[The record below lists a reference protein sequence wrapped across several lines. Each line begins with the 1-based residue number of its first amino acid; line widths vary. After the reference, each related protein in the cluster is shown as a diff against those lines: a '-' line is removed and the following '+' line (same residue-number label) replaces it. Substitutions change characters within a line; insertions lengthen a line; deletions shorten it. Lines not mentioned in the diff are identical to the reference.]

1 MSFGLS
7 RGKTLDTAGFG
18 LDQSDLPPF
27 ENGRVDPRGFFDHP
41 EYRLEIEIGSGKGTF
56 LVKQAPLYTDVNYL
70 GIEKTAE
77 FYRYAADRMR
87 RRSLDN
93 VRILRADA
101 NEFIQFWC
109 ADTVAAVVHLYFS
122 DPWPKK
128 RHHKRRVIHDRSL
141 QEFHRILQPQGE
153 LRLVTDHSE
162 LWAWYEDH
170 ADRHAHLFERR
181 NFDRPESAD
190 EGEIVGTN
198 FERKYR
204 REGRP
209 FHAMTLVKLRDAGPE
224 AL

>member
-7 RGKTLDTAGFG
+7 RGRTLITTGFG

-27 ENGRVDPRGFFDHP
+27 ENGRIDPRGFFDHP
-41 EYRLEIEIGSGKGTF
+41 EHRLEIEIGTGKGTF
-56 LVKQAPLYTDVNYL
+56 LVKQAPLRLDINYL

-93 VRILRADA
+93 VKILRADA
-101 NEFIQFWC
+101 TEFIRYWC
-109 ADTVAAVVHLYFS
+109 ADSVVAVVHVYFS

-128 RHHKRRVIHDRSL
+128 RHLQRRVIPDRSL
-141 QEFHRILQPQGE
+141 TEFHRILAPAGE
-153 LRLVTDHSE
+153 VRLVTDHPD
-162 LWAWYEDH
+162 LWAGYENH
-170 ADRHAHLFERR
+170 ADRNAHLFERR
-181 NFDRPESAD
+181 AFDRPESAD

-209 FHAMTLVKLRDAGPE
+209 FYAMTLVKI
-224 AL
+224 